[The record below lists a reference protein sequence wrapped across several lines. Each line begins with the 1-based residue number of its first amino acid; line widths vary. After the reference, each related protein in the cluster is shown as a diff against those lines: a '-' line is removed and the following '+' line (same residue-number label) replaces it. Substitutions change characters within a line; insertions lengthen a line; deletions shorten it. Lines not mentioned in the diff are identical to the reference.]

1 MSSISS
7 IQSGSGAAAAQYQ
20 AYLQRLQAAKTE
32 GGKESPAAA
41 KAENQNPQV
50 DADHDGD

>member
-7 IQSGSGAAAAQYQ
+7 IQSGSSTSAAQYQ
-20 AYLQRLQAAKTE
+20 AYLQRLQAAKAE
-32 GGKESPAAA
+32 SGKESAATT
-41 KAENQNPQV
+41 KAEKQNPGV